1 MTHVLI
7 VDDEPDIL
15 ELLSMTL
22 RRMKLNPVAAQTVSE
37 AKQALQTQ
45 TFDLCLTDMRLP
57 DGSGLDLVKHIHEL
71 FPSLPTVMITAY
83 GSMNI
88 AIEAIK
94 SGAFDF
100 LAKPVELE
108 RLRSVIQNALNLE
121 QQQQQSDEETAIPGI
136 IGRSEPILLLNR
148 QIRKVALSHAPVFIH
163 GESGSGKERVARAIH
178 ALGPRSDAP
187 FIAVNC
193 GAIPSELMESEFF
206 GHKRGAFT
214 GATNSKDG
222 FFQAAHGGTL
232 FLDEVADLP
241 LNMQVKLLRA
251 IQENRIRPVGS
262 ETETPVDVRILSASH
277 KNLAQEVL
285 ENNFRQDLFFRLDV
299 INIPVPPLHERMDDL
314 PLLIQHI
321 LQRLCTSLELPV
333 SELSQD
339 ALDALQKHRFP
350 GNVRELENIL
360 QRAITLSDGH
370 IIQPADLQLKRLIL
384 TPSDSTEEHTPASTS
399 QAPQSHTQDAADAT
413 PHEQAAHTLRE
424 GESLDQY
431 LEEAERQIIQRALT
445 ENRWNKTA
453 AAEQLGISFRSMRY
467 RLKKLGID

>member
-1 MTHVLI
+1 MTQVLI

-22 RRMKLNPVAAQTVSE
+22 RRMKLNPTAAQTLAE
-37 AKQALQTQ
+37 AKQALEDQ

-57 DGSGLDLVKHIHEL
+57 DGSGLDLVKHIHQR

-100 LAKPVELE
+100 LAKPVELD
-108 RLRSVIQNALNLE
+108 RLRSVITNALHLE
-121 QQQQQSDEETAIPGI
+121 QQQQQTDEEAAIPGI

-178 ALGPRSDAP
+178 ELGPRCDAP

-214 GATNSKDG
+214 GATASKDG

-251 IQENRIRPVGS
+251 IQENSIRPVGS
-262 ETETPVDVRILSASH
+262 ETEIPVDVRILSASH
-277 KNLAQEVL
+277 KNLEQEVL
-285 ENNFRQDLFFRLDV
+285 ENNFRQDLFYRLDV

-321 LQRLCTSLELPV
+321 LERLCASLELPKA
-333 SELSQD
+333 ELSEE
-339 ALDALQKHRFP
+339 ALSTLQKHRFP

-370 IIQPADLQLKRLIL
+370 LIQPIDLQLKRLVL
-384 TPSDSTEEHTPASTS
+384 SQTATADSDTTSAEQQATQETPEEKATPSAQHRL
-399 QAPQSHTQDAADAT
+399 Q
-413 PHEQAAHTLRE
+413 E
-424 GESLDQY
+424 GETLDQY
-431 LEEAERQIIQRALT
+431 LEDAEREIIQRALT

>member
-1 MTHVLI
+1 MTNVLI

-22 RRMKLNPVAAQTVSE
+22 RRMKLQPVAAQSIEE
-37 AKQALQTQ
+37 AKQLLQQ
-45 TFDLCLTDMRLP
+45 NSFDLCLTDMRLP
-57 DGSGLDLVKHIHEL
+57 DGSGLDLVKYIHL
-71 FPSLPTVMITAY
+71 KLPQLPIVMITAY
-83 GSMNI
+83 GSMNV

-100 LAKPVELE
+100 LAKPVELD

-121 QQQQQSDEETAIPGI
+121 QQQSRSDEDAAIPGI
-136 IGRSEPILLLNR
+136 IGQSAPIKTLNR

-178 ALGPRSDAP
+178 ELGPRHQSP

-206 GHKRGAFT
+206 GHKKGAFT
-214 GATNSKDG
+214 GASAQKEG

-251 IQENRIRPVGS
+251 IQENAVRPVGS
-262 ETETPVDVRILSASH
+262 ESEISVDVRILSASH
-277 KNLAQEVL
+277 KNLEQEVL
-285 ENNFRQDLFFRLDV
+285 ENNFRQDLFYRLDV

-314 PLLIQHI
+314 PLLINHI
-321 LQRLCTSLELPV
+321 LNRLCSSLGITRA
-333 SELSQD
+333 ELSSD

-360 QRAITLSDGH
+360 QRAITLCDDSL
-370 IIQPADLQLKRLIL
+370 IRAEDLQLKRISISSHETE
-384 TPSDSTEEHTPASTS
+384 TPSPVAQPAPTS
-399 QAPQSHTQDAADAT
+399 DAKD
-413 PHEQAAHTLRE
+413 HHH
-424 GESLDQY
+424 LDQGQTLDAY
-431 LEEAERQIIQRALT
+431 LENAERQIIQHALN